1 MLLRLRVRQQAL
13 HWLTMAA
20 SAHRA
25 TEHFERALSSV
36 DISARPQVQLVYPST
51 LSGSAAPVLP
61 PGSSLAVLDSSF
73 NPPTCAHVHML
84 HAVARRF
91 GASHRLL
98 LLAKNNAD
106 KPVVGASLPQR
117 LQMMELMARADS
129 DGATLCGVTAHPLF
143 VDKASALRSLCGQDA
158 HIYLLVGLD
167 TWKRIVDPRYYAA
180 GGRDAAM
187 ASLFRSVEV
196 VVTSRDSVG
205 SPPGAPPVDIA
216 QQEARVLGSLPD
228 AISAGRLH
236 FMRNDQAMAALS
248 SSEARGAFAAN
259 DMPAALGVIPD
270 CIHAYLR
277 EHKLY

>member
-20 SAHRA
+20 SAHR
-25 TEHFERALSSV
+25 TTDHFERALSSV
-36 DISARPQVQLVYPST
+36 DISARPQVQLVYPRAI
-51 LSGSAAPVLP
+51 SGSAASVLP
-61 PGSSLAVLDSSF
+61 PGSSIAVLDSSF

-106 KPVVGASLPQR
+106 KPVIGASLLQR
-117 LQMMELMARADS
+117 LQMMELMARADG

-143 VDKASALRSLCGQDA
+143 VDKASALRSLCGHEA
-158 HIYLLVGLD
+158 PIYLLVGLD
-167 TWKRIVDPRYYAA
+167 TWERIVDPRYYVA
-180 GGRDAAM
+180 GGRDAAL

-196 VVTSRDSVG
+196 VVTSRDPVGG
-205 SPPGAPPVDIA
+205 SPSTVV
-216 QQEARVLGSLPD
+216 QQEALVLGSLPG
-228 AISAGRLH
+228 AVTAGRLH

-248 SSEARGAFAAN
+248 SSEARSAISAN
-259 DMPAALGVIPD
+259 DLPAALGVIPE

-277 EHKLY
+277 ENKLYE

>member
-1 MLLRLRVRQQAL
+1 MLLRLRVRQQAM

-20 SAHRA
+20 SAHR
-25 TEHFERALSSV
+25 TTDHFERTLSSV
-36 DISARPQVQLVYPST
+36 DISARPQVQLIYPRA
-51 LSGSAAPVLP
+51 LSGAAAPVLP
-61 PGSSLAVLDSSF
+61 PGSSIAVLDSSF

-84 HAVARRF
+84 LAVARRF

-117 LQMMELMARADS
+117 LQMMELIARADG

-158 HIYLLVGLD
+158 PIYLLVGLD
-167 TWKRIVDPRYYAA
+167 TWERIVDPRYYAD
-180 GGRDAAM
+180 GGRDVAL

-196 VVTSRDSVG
+196 VVTSRDPVG
-205 SPPGAPPVDIA
+205 ASASTVDIA
-216 QQEARVLGSLPD
+216 QQEAMVLGSLPT

-259 DMPAALGVIPD
+259 DRPAALRVVPE
-270 CIHAYLR
+270 CIHAYLT
-277 EHKLY
+277 ENKLYK